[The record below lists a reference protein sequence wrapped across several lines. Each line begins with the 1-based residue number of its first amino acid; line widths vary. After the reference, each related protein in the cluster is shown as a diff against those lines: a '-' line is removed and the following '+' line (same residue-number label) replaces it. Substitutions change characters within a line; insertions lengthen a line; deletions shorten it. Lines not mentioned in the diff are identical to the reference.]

1 LKFVTV
7 ETASHTVAVEDYAKA
22 IYSLCA
28 PGPQT
33 ASTNDLAARLGVTP
47 ASVSAM
53 VKKLAEEGLVEH
65 VPYRGVRLTLA
76 GERVALGVLRRH
88 RLLELFL
95 AEALEVP
102 WEQVHSE
109 AERLE
114 HAVSDELAELI
125 AAKLGNPSVDPHG
138 DPIPTRDLV
147 IDDRPTEA
155 LTDLEPDTV
164 AIFVRVSDSDPA
176 MLRYLAGLGIRI
188 GDELQMLG
196 QEPFDGPFTVRFGQ
210 VDHMLG
216 ATLARAMRVTRSA
229 A

>member
-1 LKFVTV
+1 VTI
-7 ETASHTVAVEDYAKA
+7 ETAPHTSAVEDYAKA

-33 ASTNDLAARLGVTP
+33 ASTNDLAHRLGVTP

-53 VKKLAEEGLVEH
+53 VKKLAEHGLVEH

-102 WEQVHSE
+102 WEQVHGE

-114 HAVSDELAELI
+114 HALSDELAELI

-138 DPIPTRDLV
+138 DPIPTRDLT
-147 IDDRPTEA
+147 IEDRPTEA
-155 LTDLEPDTV
+155 LTELEPGVV
-164 AIFVRVSDSDPA
+164 AVFVRVSDSDPA

-188 GDELQMLG
+188 GDQVRMLG
-196 QEPFDGPFTVRFGQ
+196 QEPFDGPYTVRFGP
-210 VDHMLG
+210 VEHLLG
-216 ATLARAMRVTRSA
+216 STLARAMRVQRSA

>member
-1 LKFVTV
+1 MTV
-7 ETASHTVAVEDYAKA
+7 ESTPHTVAVEDYAKA

-33 ASTNDLAARLGVTP
+33 ASTNDLAARLHVTP

-53 VKKLAEEGLVEH
+53 VKKLDEAGLVEH
-65 VPYRGVRLTLA
+65 HPYRGVRLTLA

-102 WEQVHSE
+102 WEQVHRE

-114 HAVSDELAELI
+114 HALSDDLAELI
-125 AAKLGNPSVDPHG
+125 AEKLGNPRVDPHG
-138 DPIPTRDLV
+138 DPIPSRDLV

-155 LTDLEPDTV
+155 MTDLEPGAV
-164 AIFVRVSDSDPA
+164 AVFVRVSDSDSA

-188 GDELQMLG
+188 GDELRMLG
-196 QEPFDGPFTVRFGQ
+196 QEPFDGPYTVRFGQ
-210 VDHMLG
+210 REHMLG
-216 ATLARAMRVTRSA
+216 STLARAMRVQRRA

>member
-1 LKFVTV
+1 VTV
-7 ETASHTVAVEDYAKA
+7 ESSPHTVAVEDYAKA
-22 IYSLCA
+22 IYALCS

-53 VKKLAEEGLVEH
+53 VKKLAEAGLVEH

-76 GERVALGVLRRH
+76 GERIALGVLRRH

-102 WEQVHSE
+102 WEQLHRE

-114 HAVSDELAELI
+114 HVVSDELAELI
-125 AAKLGNPSVDPHG
+125 ARKLGDPRVDPHG

-155 LTDLEPDTV
+155 LTDLEAGAMAV
-164 AIFVRVSDSDPA
+164 LVRVSDSDPA
-176 MLRYLAGLGIRI
+176 MLRYLAGLGIAI
-188 GDELQMLG
+188 GDELRMVG
-196 QEPFDGPFTVRFGQ
+196 QEPFDGPYTVCFGQ
-210 VDHMLG
+210 FEHMLG
-216 ATLARAMRVTRSA
+216 STLARAMRVKRSA